1 MKLAVIGTGQMGEAL
16 LRAFAEQA
24 MDAGDISVFDVDEAK
39 AQTIAEELGCN
50 LIRAC
55 EMDRLTGHD
64 ILLLAVKPQIME
76 LAVTQLLPYTDDNTL
91 VISIA
96 AGISLEQLRTMGLK
110 KNALVRVMPNT
121 PALVNAAVCG
131 IAYDQ
136 VSDVQKKWVNDLF
149 SACGLVFELPEH
161 LLDAV
166 TGLSGSGPAYMMII
180 LEAMSDAGVQQGLSR
195 DQALK
200 MAAMTMFGSAK
211 MVLKTGIHPARLKDQ
226 VCSPGGTTIDAVAS
240 LEESG
245 LRNALIKAVAA
256 STDKSRLLGR
266 SSKGNS

>member
-1 MKLAVIGTGQMGEAL
+1 M
-16 LRAFAEQA
+16 
-24 MDAGDISVFDVDEAK
+24 
-39 AQTIAEELGCN
+39 
-50 LIRAC
+50 
-55 EMDRLTGHD
+55 
-64 ILLLAVKPQIME
+64 
-76 LAVTQLLPYTDDNTL
+76 
-91 VISIA
+91 
-96 AGISLEQLRTMGLK
+96 
-110 KNALVRVMPNT
+110 
-121 PALVNAAVCG
+121 
-131 IAYDQ
+131 
-136 VSDVQKKWVNDLF
+136 LF
-149 SACGLVFELPEH
+149 RSGLVFELPEH